1 MGKSDLKED
10 ESILQ
15 PDGLIAY
22 IYLTN
27 DNSKKTKIVHR
38 ILGCCKKESYVP
50 NMARAMDVKSWKR
63 HGSFCK

>member
-22 IYLTN
+22 IFLTN

-38 ILGCCKKESYVP
+38 ILGCCK
-50 NMARAMDVKSWKR
+50 
-63 HGSFCK
+63 